1 MRYYFIRRLLLAI
14 PGLMALA
21 LFSFWLTLNM
31 PGDPV
36 LTALNQE
43 GTRLGED
50 PFNGPV
56 HYTAKWKELHLN
68 HPVFY
73 FSLLRGDEVDSL
85 FDVPFASDKAW
96 VSNLSSKS
104 GLPEKVMQ
112 FYRNLSALEYE
123 LFQQES
129 DSTRNALLTG
139 LRNLRDEPISQLNP
153 QLIFLQNT
161 FNYPALG
168 ALRFPGEDSWDK
180 TRVYVPQLVWYGSDN
195 LFHHWLVGIILG
207 NWGNSYRDGRPVLD
221 KLPEAMKWTVLVN
234 GLSLIL
240 AFGVSIPAG
249 VYAARRYGSL
259 GERSLNAI
267 WFVLYSLPSFWVA
280 TLLILFFSS
289 GLVLDILPAGGIS
302 DIRSSEAWPWYR
314 RLLDISRHLILPTFA
329 YAYGSFA
336 YLSGQIRN
344 SMIENLQSDFVRTG
358 RAKGLSE
365 SFLAWKHA
373 FRNSLLPLITISG
386 QILPGLIGGSV
397 ILETIFSIPGMG
409 LLAWQALNYRDY
421 PLMIALF
428 MLSGLLTLVG
438 LLLSDM
444 LYPLADPRIRFDT
457 NESGR

>member
-1 MRYYFIRRLLLAI
+1 
-14 PGLMALA
+14 
-21 LFSFWLTLNM
+21 
-31 PGDPV
+31 
-36 LTALNQE
+36 
-43 GTRLGED
+43 
-50 PFNGPV
+50 
-56 HYTAKWKELHLN
+56 
-68 HPVFY
+68 
-73 FSLLRGDEVDSL
+73 
-85 FDVPFASDKAW
+85 
-96 VSNLSSKS
+96 
-104 GLPEKVMQ
+104 
-112 FYRNLSALEYE
+112 
-123 LFQQES
+123 
-129 DSTRNALLTG
+129 
-139 LRNLRDEPISQLNP
+139 
-153 QLIFLQNT
+153 
-161 FNYPALG
+161 
-168 ALRFPGEDSWDK
+168 
-180 TRVYVPQLVWYGSDN
+180 
-195 LFHHWLVGIILG
+195 
-207 NWGNSYRDGRPVLD
+207 
-221 KLPEAMKWTVLVN
+221 
-234 GLSLIL
+234 
-240 AFGVSIPAG
+240 
-249 VYAARRYGSL
+249 
-259 GERSLNAI
+259 
-267 WFVLYSLPSFWVA
+267 
-280 TLLILFFSS
+280 
-289 GLVLDILPAGGIS
+289 VLDILPAGGIS

-365 SFLAWKHA
+365 SVLAWKHA